1 MIDALLTR
9 EPIDVT
15 VAMVVAHPDD
25 ETVSAGSVL
34 SRLRNWKLIHLTD
47 GAPQDMHDA
56 HRAGFETRAQYAA
69 ARAKEL
75 DCALD
80 ALQAR
85 PRARIGYGCVD
96 QETAENLRELAQRA
110 REDLAGASF
119 AITHPYEHGHP
130 DHDACSFAVH
140 AACALLRRADGR
152 APQIIEF
159 ASYHVRDGAGVAAR
173 FWPDEAHP
181 ERELVLDTAECERK
195 ARAIE
200 CFASQHGLA
209 EVFPVG
215 VERYRTAPKYDFRE
229 PAPPGTAWYDAHGWR
244 IDSARW
250 RECAAAALDEL
261 QLDGAL

>member
-1 MIDALLTR
+1 MIDVLLSR
-9 EPIDVT
+9 EPIDAPAV
-15 VAMVVAHPDD
+15 VLVAHPDD

-56 HRAGFETRAQYAA
+56 HRAGFQTREEYAA
-69 ARAKEL
+69 ARAREL

-80 ALQAR
+80 ALQAQ

-96 QETAENLRELAQRA
+96 QESAEHLAELSQRLRG
-110 REDLAGASF
+110 DLADIEVAV
-119 AITHPYEHGHP
+119 THPYEHGHP
-130 DHDACSFAVH
+130 DHDACAFVVH
-140 AACALLRRADGR
+140 AARALLRRADGH

-159 ASYHVRDGAGVAAR
+159 ASYHVRDGAGVAAQ
-173 FWPDEAHP
+173 FWLDEAHP
-181 ERELVLDTAECERK
+181 ERELILDAEECARK
-195 ARAIE
+195 TRAIE
-200 CFASQHGLA
+200 CFVSQRGLA

-215 VERYRTAPKYDFRE
+215 VERYRTAPDYDFRK
-229 PAPPGTAWYDAHGWR
+229 PAPPGIAWYDAHGWR